1 MKIGL
6 IAMSGVR
13 AANPELTAIG
23 LTLPG
28 FVERSEVIA
37 SLPSLSLLTLAA
49 LTPPDI
55 EVENRE
61 IRDLAAEPEAPRV
74 YDLVAIAS
82 YSAQILDAY
91 RVARLYRARGVP
103 VVMGGLHV
111 TALPDEAREA
121 GATAVVGE
129 GELTWPRVIADAR
142 ARRLAPEYRPPA
154 GVWFDLADA
163 PMPRYELLDVARYNR
178 ITVQTTRGCPWRCD
192 FCASSILLTP
202 KYRVKPVDK
211 VLAEIRRIKERWAS
225 PFIEFA
231 DDNSFV
237 QRPRAKALL
246 RALRDERI
254 HWFTECDVAIAEDPE
269 LLDLMRESGCRQVLL
284 GLESPVEAGLDGIE
298 TRRNWKLGRQPGY
311 EAAIEAIQSRG
322 ITVNGCFVVGL
333 DGHDEGIFDQIYE
346 FVERSGLYE
355 VQVTVMTPFPGT
367 PLYERLRS
375 QGRLLEER
383 AWDRC
388 TLFDVNFVPTGMS
401 PERLQWGLVELGRRL
416 YDHAFIQARHERFFR
431 GLRRRRATARAVEEE
446 DQADDRPLG

>member
-55 EVENRE
+55 EVEYRE
-61 IRDLAAEPEAPRV
+61 IRDLAAEPEAPRD

-129 GELTWPRVIADAR
+129 GELSWPRVIADAR

-154 GVWFDLADA
+154 GCGSTSPTRRCRATSCSMSRA
-163 PMPRYELLDVARYNR
+163 
-178 ITVQTTRGCPWRCD
+178 TT
-192 FCASSILLTP
+192 ASRS
-202 KYRVKPVDK
+202 
-211 VLAEIRRIKERWAS
+211 
-225 PFIEFA
+225 
-231 DDNSFV
+231 
-237 QRPRAKALL
+237 RPRAAA
-246 RALRDERI
+246 RG
-254 HWFTECDVAIAEDPE
+254 VATSAP
-269 LLDLMRESGCRQVLL
+269 
-284 GLESPVEAGLDGIE
+284 A
-298 TRRNWKLGRQPGY
+298 
-311 EAAIEAIQSRG
+311 
-322 ITVNGCFVVGL
+322 
-333 DGHDEGIFDQIYE
+333 
-346 FVERSGLYE
+346 
-355 VQVTVMTPFPGT
+355 
-367 PLYERLRS
+367 
-375 QGRLLEER
+375 
-383 AWDRC
+383 
-388 TLFDVNFVPTGMS
+388 
-401 PERLQWGLVELGRRL
+401 
-416 YDHAFIQARHERFFR
+416 RFFLLQNTGSSR
-431 GLRRRRATARAVEEE
+431 
-446 DQADDRPLG
+446 

>member
-1 MKIGL
+1 
-6 IAMSGVR
+6 
-13 AANPELTAIG
+13 
-23 LTLPG
+23 
-28 FVERSEVIA
+28 
-37 SLPSLSLLTLAA
+37 
-49 LTPPDI
+49 
-55 EVENRE
+55 
-61 IRDLAAEPEAPRV
+61 
-74 YDLVAIAS
+74 
-82 YSAQILDAY
+82 
-91 RVARLYRARGVP
+91 
-103 VVMGGLHV
+103 
-111 TALPDEAREA
+111 
-121 GATAVVGE
+121 
-129 GELTWPRVIADAR
+129 
-142 ARRLAPEYRPPA
+142 
-154 GVWFDLADA
+154 
-163 PMPRYELLDVARYNR
+163 
-178 ITVQTTRGCPWRCD
+178 
-192 FCASSILLTP
+192 
-202 KYRVKPVDK
+202 
-211 VLAEIRRIKERWAS
+211 
-225 PFIEFA
+225 
-231 DDNSFV
+231 
-237 QRPRAKALL
+237 
-246 RALRDERI
+246 
-254 HWFTECDVAIAEDPE
+254 
-269 LLDLMRESGCRQVLL
+269 
-284 GLESPVEAGLDGIE
+284 VEAGLDGIE